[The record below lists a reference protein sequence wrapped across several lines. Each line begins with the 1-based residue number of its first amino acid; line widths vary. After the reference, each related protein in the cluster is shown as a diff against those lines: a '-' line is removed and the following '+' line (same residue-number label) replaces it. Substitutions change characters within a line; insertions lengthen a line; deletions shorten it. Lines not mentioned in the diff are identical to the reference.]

1 MAGSSLRSLSPWD
14 GGASSYPI
22 PHLHLA
28 KAPFALCGL
37 RLLQVQ
43 HLGAVGE
50 DAGGVQH
57 GALLGLGVEDLE
69 EPKGMP
75 AAGGP
80 RSCPSRCPECLSS
93 TLLADAPPPCLN
105 SEVSSSSSRKPS
117 LPPSQAGS
125 TPALGA
131 SKLSPT
137 HSGSSLSGTAK
148 SRALGD
154 VC

>member
-1 MAGSSLRSLSPWD
+1 MAGSSLRSLSPRD

-37 RLLQVQ
+37 RLLRVQ

-57 GALLGLGVEDLE
+57 GALFGLGVEDLE

-75 AAGGP
+75 AAGGR
-80 RSCPSRCPECLSS
+80 RSCPSRCQVP
-93 TLLADAPPPCLN
+93 
-105 SEVSSSSSRKPS
+105 SSRKPS
-117 LPPSQAGS
+117 QAGQVPISAPSAPGSPPS
-125 TPALGA
+125 PN
-131 SKLSPT
+131 
-137 HSGSSLSGTAK
+137 HSGSSAWTVTSTELK
-148 SRALGD
+148 PRAG
-154 VC
+154 